1 MVILMKKLLF
11 LMLSIAVLLLGLC
24 FACAKN
30 SVVNEMIESEAVYE
44 NNIDE
49 NDNLSHIPV
58 VDIEDAKNHLIGF
71 WERNHENMITLAED
85 MRNNNIN
92 HIGIYDD
99 CSLSVR
105 YNDGESSNEMM
116 SSNAFSKIVAQCKAD
131 SKYLTDCDFEWREN
145 AKAPLFKS
153 DCKYYCYETRVFKD
167 VNGSFYSF
175 KLLYTEANQ
184 NDLLGLTYE
193 ELGEGWIL
201 ITMFL
206 Q

>member
-1 MVILMKKLLF
+1 MKKLLF
-11 LMLSIAVLLLGLC
+11 LMLSIAVLLLGFC

-49 NDNLSHIPV
+49 NDNLGHIPV

-99 CSLSVR
+99 YSLSVR
-105 YNDGESSNEMM
+105 YNDGESSNEM
-116 SSNAFSKIVAQCKAD
+116 I
-131 SKYLTDCDFEWREN
+131 
-145 AKAPLFKS
+145 FKS
-153 DCKYYCYETRVFKD
+153 
-167 VNGSFYSF
+167 
-175 KLLYTEANQ
+175 KLESEYKLVVLVASTKPSEYQVMYA
-184 NDLLGLTYE
+184 
-193 ELGEGWIL
+193 
-201 ITMFL
+201 
-206 Q
+206 